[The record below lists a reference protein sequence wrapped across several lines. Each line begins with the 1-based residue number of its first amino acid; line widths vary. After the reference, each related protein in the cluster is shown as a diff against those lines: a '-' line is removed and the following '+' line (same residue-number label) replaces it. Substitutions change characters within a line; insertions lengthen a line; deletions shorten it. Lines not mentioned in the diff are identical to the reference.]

1 MVSPACLSLT
11 SDIVDDG
18 LDFILLLLLVILLVV
33 WVMGIGLGVLVVVE
47 LGDVVGLLALLDSQ

>member
-1 MVSPACLSLT
+1 MVVPGGLSLT